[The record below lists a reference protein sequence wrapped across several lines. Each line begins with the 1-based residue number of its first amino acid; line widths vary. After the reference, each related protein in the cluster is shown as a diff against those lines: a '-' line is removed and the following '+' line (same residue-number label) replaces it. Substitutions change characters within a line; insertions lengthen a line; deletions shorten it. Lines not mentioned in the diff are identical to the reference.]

1 MRILIGGAGE
11 VGRGLAEALLKEGR
25 VVVLIDNNPEVIREA
40 QSLNALVIQGDI
52 KHRKTLEEAGISD
65 SNFFIAVTD
74 SDEQNL
80 ISCALARHCIK
91 KHKGDDVGFMA
102 IARVNDP
109 EMLNEAETGN
119 LTEWTGIRH
128 VVSTIDNSI
137 KRLQTGL
144 QCIAFEEVL
153 EIGNDAYIVELKLTK
168 YATNL
173 AYSNLR
179 DAGKNIAGLPT
190 IVGLMKEDKT
200 TSVPDAET
208 NLVPGDRLAFA
219 TIGVGSFPRIVRL
232 TGNEEEEFPSNPRV
246 LIFGANLL
254 GTRLV
259 STYLNS
265 GCRVTVIEE
274 DLELANKLAGSE
286 IGNHRLLDII
296 NGEHRD
302 IELLKDID
310 VESHNLALAAL
321 EDDHAGIAAVLL
333 AQDMGVDRTGLILND
348 AKLVKVVH
356 RMGITFAVARRKVAL
371 DAILTKIH
379 SYLPGAYNMLETI
392 PNVVGMS
399 VPVTEGHKFVGNTLD
414 ECKIPKGCKVVFIQR
429 TVNNKTMTLSGESNK
444 QLLANDRLIVFMP
457 TEKVATFEKSMG
469 V

>member
-1 MRILIGGAGE
+1 
-11 VGRGLAEALLKEGR
+11 
-25 VVVLIDNNPEVIREA
+25 
-40 QSLNALVIQGDI
+40 
-52 KHRKTLEEAGISD
+52 
-65 SNFFIAVTD
+65 
-74 SDEQNL
+74 
-80 ISCALARHCIK
+80 
-91 KHKGDDVGFMA
+91 
-102 IARVNDP
+102 
-109 EMLNEAETGN
+109 
-119 LTEWTGIRH
+119 
-128 VVSTIDNSI
+128 
-137 KRLQTGL
+137 
-144 QCIAFEEVL
+144 
-153 EIGNDAYIVELKLTK
+153 
-168 YATNL
+168 
-173 AYSNLR
+173 
-179 DAGKNIAGLPT
+179 
-190 IVGLMKEDKT
+190 MKDHE
-200 TSVPDAET
+200 
-208 NLVPGDRLAFA
+208 
-219 TIGVGSFPRIVRL
+219 
-232 TGNEEEEFPSNPRV
+232 GNEEEEFPSNPRV

-274 DLELANKLAGSE
+274 DLELANKLAGSD

-399 VPVTEGHKFVGNTLD
+399 VPVTEGHKFVGKTLD

-457 TEKVATFEKSMG
+457 TEKVAIFEKSMG

>member
-1 MRILIGGAGE
+1 
-11 VGRGLAEALLKEGR
+11 
-25 VVVLIDNNPEVIREA
+25 
-40 QSLNALVIQGDI
+40 
-52 KHRKTLEEAGISD
+52 
-65 SNFFIAVTD
+65 
-74 SDEQNL
+74 
-80 ISCALARHCIK
+80 
-91 KHKGDDVGFMA
+91 
-102 IARVNDP
+102 
-109 EMLNEAETGN
+109 
-119 LTEWTGIRH
+119 
-128 VVSTIDNSI
+128 
-137 KRLQTGL
+137 
-144 QCIAFEEVL
+144 
-153 EIGNDAYIVELKLTK
+153 
-168 YATNL
+168 
-173 AYSNLR
+173 
-179 DAGKNIAGLPT
+179 
-190 IVGLMKEDKT
+190 MKEYKT
-200 TSVPDAET
+200 TSVPDADT

-254 GTRLV
+254 GTRLA
-259 STYLNS
+259 STYLAN

-274 DLELANKLAGSE
+274 DLEQANKLAGSE

-310 VESHNLALAAL
+310 VESHNLAVAAL
-321 EDDHAGIAAVLL
+321 DDDHAGIAAVLL
-333 AQDMGVDRTGLILND
+333 AQDMGVKRSGLILND
-348 AKLVKVVH
+348 RKLVKVVH

-392 PNVVGMS
+392 PNIIGMS
-399 VPVTEGHKFVGNTLD
+399 VPVTEGHKFVGKTLD
-414 ECKIPKGCKVVFIQR
+414 KCKIPNGCKVVFIQR

-457 TEKVATFEKSMG
+457 TEKVHSFEKSMG